1 VAAGDWLAV
10 LRGQKALEYVCK
22 PLTIVLLMGV
32 AATVDVDNGSVRG
45 WFLAALTLSMLG
57 DVWLML
63 PRDLFVPGLAS
74 FLLAHLAFIAGLWVD
89 GVSFLGFAI
98 GLAVAALAAVVV
110 GGRVMRGVRAGD
122 EPAMSV
128 PVGAYMAIICLML
141 SSAVGT
147 EEPLAIGGAALFFCS
162 DALIAWERFVSPRR
176 WHRLAIIVT
185 YHMAQ
190 TGLTLSLIM

>member
-63 PRDLFVPGLAS
+63 PRDLFVAGLAS